1 MFESEARVNEK
12 RKTRV
17 MCVCVCVC
25 IEDVSKL
32 YVNTVEESIDEEN

>member
-17 MCVCVCVC
+17 MCVCVC